1 MGEYLGFEVGDSTA
15 APTLGTYPSFSVA
28 RSLALQCHP
37 SQDLPFVA
45 AELITQAQP
54 GPLTGNGHVG
64 REREIRED
72 KSALLLLCLQARC
85 RSMKQF
91 Y

>member
-64 REREIRED
+64 RDMGQVWVVPRRP
-72 KSALLLLCLQARC
+72 ALPQKPL
-85 RSMKQF
+85 
-91 Y
+91 